1 MISESVKLM
10 DDLFKILPGFDL
22 ARRQVYAVHLPPS
35 LKVSPFPSVRG
46 TGGWAEKLHLD
57 SDCLNY

>member
-35 LKVSPFPSVRG
+35 LKVSPFPSGRG
-46 TGGWAEKLHLD
+46 TGGMG
-57 SDCLNY
+57 